1 MGKFKV
7 ITMKYPRLTKGFLA
21 INNHVQRHG
30 CRGIKT
36 QFVCKGLLQ
45 NLRLRIR
52 GMGNSIAIGDFMR
65 LKNCSIVIIGNNNR
79 IDIGNECLL
88 IDTELY
94 IEDSR
99 GKITIGDRTAIC
111 GKTQLAVI
119 EGCSITLGSDCLLS
133 SDIMVRTGDSHSV
146 LDTNGK
152 RINRSKDVVLGDHV
166 WVGNRAILL
175 KGSAIGRDSIVASGG
190 IITKAFHTTNCVLGG
205 NPARII
211 KENINWDSNRIVL
224 EE

>member
-30 CRGIKT
+30 CRGKKT

-45 NLRLRIR
+45 NLRIRIR
-52 GMGNSIAIGDFMR
+52 GVGNSITIGNFTR
-65 LKNCSIVIIGNNNR
+65 LKNCSIVIIGNNNE

-94 IEDSR
+94 IEDSQGR
-99 GKITIGDRTAIC
+99 IIIGDRTAIC
-111 GKTQLAVI
+111 GETQLAVI
-119 EGCSITLGSDCLLS
+119 EGCRIMLGSDCLLS
-133 SDIMVRTGDSHSV
+133 SEIRIRTGDSHSV
-146 LDTNGK
+146 LDANGK
-152 RINRSKDVVLGDHV
+152 RINKSKDVVLGDHV

-175 KGSAIGRDSIVASGG
+175 KGCEIGRDSIVASGG

-211 KENINWDSNRIVL
+211 KENINWDSNRIAL

>member
-1 MGKFKV
+1 MGKLKIV
-7 ITMKYPRLTKGFLA
+7 AMKYPRLTKVVLA
-21 INNHVQRHG
+21 DNNRVQRRG
-30 CRGIKT
+30 CRGKKT
-36 QFVCKGLLQ
+36 QFICEGLLQ
-45 NLRLRIR
+45 NLRIRIK
-52 GMGNSIAIGDFMR
+52 GIGNSITIGNFSR
-65 LKNCSIVIIGNNNR
+65 LKNCSIVIIGNNNK
-79 IDIGNECLL
+79 INIGNECSL

-99 GKITIGDRTAIC
+99 GEITIGDRTAIC
-111 GKTQLAVI
+111 EKTQLAVI

-133 SDIMVRTGDSHSV
+133 SEIRVRTGDSHSV

-175 KGSAIGRDSIVASGG
+175 KGCEIGRDSIVASGG
-190 IITKAFHTTNCVLGG
+190 IITKAFHTSNCVLGG

-211 KENINWDSNRIVL
+211 KENINWDSNRIAL